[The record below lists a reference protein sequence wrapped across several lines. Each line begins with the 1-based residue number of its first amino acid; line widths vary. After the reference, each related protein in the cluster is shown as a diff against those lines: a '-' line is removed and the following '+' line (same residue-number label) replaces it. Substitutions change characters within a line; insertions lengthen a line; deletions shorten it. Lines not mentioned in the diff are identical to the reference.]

1 MRVLNASETHG
12 RETRVVTLSNLILMD
27 GQELALILEGRV
39 SLVEG
44 LLDNAGTEGTP
55 VRLAR
60 NSLLTNVPLLAPGC
74 SCWAR

>member
-60 NSLLTNVPLLAPGC
+60 NSLLTSVPLLAPGC